1 MCYPIIGLNF
11 GEHHDLVCIYVLIS
25 GFLTIFIIAM
35 LLLCFCPCT
44 IYKICYQICSGK
56 TRDEIMAAKQ
66 KKNEG
71 KKRKKA
77 YENEILRIKK
87 AKDEELRIKKA
98 NEKKGEIYIKRK
110 VTNNLHKE
118 IELLL

>member
-44 IYKICYQICSGK
+44 IYKICYQIYSGK
-56 TRDEIMAAKQ
+56 TRDEIMEEIMEQKQ
-66 KKNEG
+66 KKKE
-71 KKRKKA
+71 KKEREKA
-77 YENEILRIKK
+77 YKD
-87 AKDEELRIKKA
+87 AKLRIKKA
-98 NEKKGEIYIKRK
+98 NEKKGEISIKRK